1 MAQLWYCLFPGVVC
15 NSGSLSQLHC
25 EASFSAECW
34 CRFFVWCCLAQTAD
48 AGMSLAH
55 TVEPSVQMRQ
65 VLILT
70 LQSDYT
76 EPLLCPWRGHCL
88 SYHCHFFFYLP
99 LILPFQPVLL
109 FHIIQVELWIVFF
122 TLFPSLC
129 FVSGFKYIGH
139 SLITQVMTQA
149 FFGRL
154 DQFRVE

>member
-1 MAQLWYCLFPGVVC
+1 MIILSLYC
-15 NSGSLSQLHC
+15 
-25 EASFSAECW
+25 
-34 CRFFVWCCLAQTAD
+34 
-48 AGMSLAH
+48 
-55 TVEPSVQMRQ
+55 
-65 VLILT
+65 VLEGDIV
-70 LQSDYT
+70 S
-76 EPLLCPWRGHCL
+76 RIIVI
-88 SYHCHFFFYLP
+88 FFYLP

>member
-1 MAQLWYCLFPGVVC
+1 
-15 NSGSLSQLHC
+15 
-25 EASFSAECW
+25 
-34 CRFFVWCCLAQTAD
+34 
-48 AGMSLAH
+48 
-55 TVEPSVQMRQ
+55 MRQ
-65 VLILT
+65 VLNLT

-76 EPLLCPWRGHCL
+76 EPLLSLVSL
-88 SYHCHFFFYLP
+88 SFFFYLP